1 MQLSNKPFKLLAASS
16 VSLPLAI
23 ICGAH
28 GLSSASLRSS
38 PEFAISVFP
47 ANGLAAERLAYG
59 TFVDGVQEA
68 LVGPTQRAGPMS
80 DDQAE
85 LMKEFEGGTSDL
97 QAFAAS
103 ASQAARDALA
113 LEPLLPKAHAL
124 LALAQTDTNKRNQIV
139 ALASRLNRREI
150 SLQGLVLQQKVEGG
164 DYAGSIETLDQILRV
179 HPERQAE
186 FFPLLVEALAR
197 TETIPAFSDLLRNDL
212 PWRDAFLGF
221 AVKDPRTLENL
232 AQIRK
237 GISPD
242 NLAFDQRLIAGLV
255 AQRDIREAA
264 AIYGLA
270 VASNQK
276 MATVSWQSDYPPFDW
291 KLSDTSGLRARA
303 NKKLDTLEFSIE
315 PGNGG
320 ILASKLISAPPSP
333 FKIGM
338 RVTNEPSSQIKDLKL
353 QISCWNEASPF
364 FEQAFLSGSSVFE
377 IAGNPGCAYL
387 QVAIA
392 GRAWT
397 GSNALAGN
405 LGPLQL
411 NPR

>member
-1 MQLSNKPFKLLAASS
+1 M
-16 VSLPLAI
+16 
-23 ICGAH
+23 
-28 GLSSASLRSS
+28 RSS

-59 TFVDGVQEA
+59 TFVDGVKEA
-68 LVGPTQRAGPMS
+68 FAGPAQQGAPMS
-80 DDQAE
+80 DDQTE

-97 QAFAAS
+97 QVFAAS

-124 LALAQTDTNKRNQIV
+124 IALAQTDTNKRNQIV
-139 ALASRLNRREI
+139 TLASRLNRREL

-164 DYAGSIETLDQILRV
+164 DYAGSIETVDQILRV

-186 FFPLLVEALAR
+186 FFPLLVDALAR
-197 TETIPAFSDLLRNDL
+197 TETKPAFSDLLRNDL

-221 AVKDPRTLENL
+221 AVKDPWTLDNL

-237 GISPD
+237 EISPD

-255 AQRDIREAA
+255 AQGNIREAA
-264 AIYGLA
+264 TIYELA
-270 VASNQK
+270 VATNQK
-276 MATVSWQSDYPPFDW
+276 MGTASWQSDYPPFDW

-303 NKKLDTLEFSIE
+303 NKSLDTLEFSIE

-320 ILASKLISAPPSP
+320 ILASKLIPAPPAP
-333 FKIGM
+333 FKIRI
-338 RVTNEPSSQIKDLKL
+338 RVAGDPSAQIKDLKL
-353 QISCWNEASPF
+353 QISCWQQASPF
-364 FEQAFLSGSSVFE
+364 FEGTFVSEASVFN
-377 IAGNPGCAYL
+377 ITNNPGCAYL

-397 GSNALAGN
+397 GSSALGGT
-405 LGPLQL
+405 LGLMQL
-411 NPR
+411 DPG